1 MDNENIIT
9 KFERLKSTEGYNP
22 ENWIMHINEYLN
34 LLNDIVE
41 SHEWYRDR
49 FYNYMK
55 ELDDE
60 FSMRVNKLRYM
71 FEREFDEYIN

>member
-9 KFERLKSTEGYNP
+9 KFERLKAIDGYST
-22 ENWIMHINEYLN
+22 ENWIMHINEYVN

-41 SHEWYRDR
+41 SHEYYKDK
-49 FYNYMK
+49 FYDYMK
-55 ELDDE
+55 ELDDQ

-71 FEREFDEYIN
+71 FDREFDEYIN